1 MNNRVILSDEAENV
15 LKEIID
21 NEQASNY
28 WESRFNN
35 LSSRDDAILRGCF
48 KELRESG
55 MISVSWADNHPYI
68 IQVLKDG
75 YLYGEKKEQ
84 ERCLSMSQ
92 FEDEV
97 NELSVDMKKTNP
109 MRI

>member
-35 LSSRDDAILRGCF
+35 LSSCDDAILRGCF
-48 KELRESG
+48 KELRGE
-55 MISVSWADNHPYI
+55 
-68 IQVLKDG
+68 VL
-75 YLYGEKKEQ
+75 
-84 ERCLSMSQ
+84 
-92 FEDEV
+92 V
-97 NELSVDMKKTNP
+97 HVT
-109 MRI
+109 I

>member
-35 LSSRDDAILRGCF
+35 LSSCDDAIC
-48 KELRESG
+48 ED
-55 MISVSWADNHPYI
+55 VSKN
-68 IQVLKDG
+68 
-75 YLYGEKKEQ
+75 
-84 ERCLSMSQ
+84 
-92 FEDEV
+92 
-97 NELSVDMKKTNP
+97 
-109 MRI
+109 